1 MLAALY
7 ARVSTMRQENE
18 ETIEN
23 QIMAIKDFAKEKG
36 LTIVKQ
42 YLDDGWSGT
51 ILVRPALD
59 ELRID
64 AKKQIWDVAVIY
76 DPDRLSRKYSY
87 QELVIDE
94 LTEAR
99 IQVLFVTTPPPED
112 DSDRLLYG
120 VKGIFAEY
128 ERAKIVERFR
138 LGKLRKARDGH
149 IVIGQPP
156 YGYDY
161 VPRQGDTQAH
171 FVINE
176 QEATVVKMI
185 FSWVV
190 EDRLTMREIVK
201 KLQALGIQPK
211 RSKKGVWN
219 TSTLTHLLRNE
230 AYIGTVIFN
239 KSVAVVPQK
248 PLNNE
253 KYKRYKKTSR
263 RFKPENEWVRIPI
276 TPILDKALFERARK
290 QLKLNFETCD
300 RNKKNEY
307 LLGGQIY
314 CICGKRRTG
323 EGPQHGKHLYYR
335 CSERV
340 YSFPLPSKC
349 KVKGVNARIADKL
362 VWNGLVDF
370 MSSPVLINQQIQ
382 RWQKKRQLKSDTS
395 FDNVD
400 QLQREIEKIKKEESR
415 YIKAYGAEVITL
427 EQFQETMTELRGK
440 REVLENQ
447 IGHFESQKLDDVIL
461 PTSEQ
466 IKIFSQRAKKKLT
479 SLRFDAQKA
488 IMLKVVDTIIADQES
503 LRVRGALY
511 LSIQEE
517 QNVKSHSKGRYCWFA
532 KCGEVDAF

>member
-1 MLAALY
+1 VINKREA
-7 ARVSTMRQENE
+7 
-18 ETIEN
+18 
-23 QIMAIKDFAKEKG
+23 
-36 LTIVKQ
+36 TIV
-42 YLDDGWSGT
+42 
-51 ILVRPALD
+51 R
-59 ELRID
+59 
-64 AKKQIWDVAVIY
+64 
-76 DPDRLSRKYSY
+76 
-87 QELVIDE
+87 
-94 LTEAR
+94 
-99 IQVLFVTTPPPED
+99 
-112 DSDRLLYG
+112 
-120 VKGIFAEY
+120 
-128 ERAKIVERFR
+128 
-138 LGKLRKARDGH
+138 
-149 IVIGQPP
+149 
-156 YGYDY
+156 
-161 VPRQGDTQAH
+161 
-171 FVINE
+171 
-176 QEATVVKMI
+176 MI

-190 EDRLTMREIVK
+190 EDRLTMRGVVT
-201 KLQALGIQPK
+201 KLQELGIQPK

-219 TSTLTHLLRNE
+219 TSTLTSLLRNE

-263 RFKPENEWVRIPI
+263 RLKPENEWVRIPI
-276 TPILDKALFERARK
+276 TPILDKSLFERARN

-307 LLGGQIY
+307 LLGGLIY
-314 CICGKRRTG
+314 CVCGKRRTG

-362 VWNGLVDF
+362 VWNGLVNF
-370 MSSPVLINQQIQ
+370 MSSPDLIKQQIQ

-400 QLQREIEKIKKEESR
+400 QLQQEIEKIKKEESR
-415 YIKAYGAEVITL
+415 YLKAYGAEIITL

-447 IGHFESQKLDDVIL
+447 IGHFESQKLDDVVL
-461 PTSEQ
+461 PTPEQ
-466 IKIFSQRAKKKLT
+466 IKIFSERAKKKLT
-479 SLRFDAQKA
+479 SLRFEAQKA

-517 QNVKSHSKGRYCWFA
+517 QNVKSYSEGRNSWTSECW
-532 KCGEVDAF
+532 KKHTV

>member
-23 QIMAIKDFAKEKG
+23 QVMAIKDFAKEKN
-36 LTIVKQ
+36 LTFVKQ

-64 AKKQIWDVAVIY
+64 AKKQIWDTVVIY

-138 LGKLRKARDGH
+138 LGKLRKAKDGH

-176 QEATVVKMI
+176 REATVVKMI

-201 KLQALGIQPK
+201 KLQELGIQPK
-211 RSKKGVWN
+211 RSKKDTWN

-253 KYKRYKKTSR
+253 KYKRYKKTSKR
-263 RFKPENEWVRIPI
+263 LKPENEWVRIPI
-276 TPILDKALFERARK
+276 TPIMDKSLFESARR
-290 QLKLNFETCD
+290 QLKLNYETCD

-314 CICGKRRTG
+314 CVCGKRRTG

-349 KVKGVNARIADKL
+349 KVKGVNA
-362 VWNGLVDF
+362 
-370 MSSPVLINQQIQ
+370 
-382 RWQKKRQLKSDTS
+382 
-395 FDNVD
+395 
-400 QLQREIEKIKKEESR
+400 
-415 YIKAYGAEVITL
+415 
-427 EQFQETMTELRGK
+427 TE
-440 REVLENQ
+440 
-447 IGHFESQKLDDVIL
+447 
-461 PTSEQ
+461 
-466 IKIFSQRAKKKLT
+466 
-479 SLRFDAQKA
+479 
-488 IMLKVVDTIIADQES
+488 
-503 LRVRGALY
+503 
-511 LSIQEE
+511 
-517 QNVKSHSKGRYCWFA
+517 
-532 KCGEVDAF
+532 